1 MSNIK
6 DSELN
11 DEFIKKHINMIRDL
25 YEGEKSLNEILNS
38 KNKKKENFVLFD
50 KDWLEKWKNII
61 GYENLKEKC
70 AKCKNK
76 EDVNKKVNEVR
87 DFFIQLNAKQKL
99 DELGKMDSS
108 KLKRTSEKKQLINE
122 DSDFIPILAIHS
134 AYFSNSINS
143 QITINS
149 EISKGIIYICEP
161 FPEKDKEQKL
171 ILLYKENEQ
180 SKELS
185 KAIITIEAKDN
196 IKNIV
201 KDLSQKN
208 IDEIKNQ
215 KGLNIKFSNPINTN
229 VVKENKET
237 PEMKKEFGDGLN
249 KPKGRRSSLKGRD
262 LQNKLDPNNL
272 LKFQKDKRHSVSFGQ
287 ANTFQFKQMKA
298 MFQEKSDST
307 QEKKENKEEHKK
319 FLESRKKSIK
329 NEFLLVKELMKKK
342 QDVIE
347 EADDSDEEV
356 KKNTDKNLKMGHE
369 ELNEESSSESRSDG
383 SKSNSDN
390 ESEK

>member
-1 MSNIK
+1 MSNTK

-70 AKCKNK
+70 AKCKTK

-87 DFFIQLNAKQKL
+87 ELFIQLNTKQKL

-356 KKNTDKNLKMGHE
+356 KKNTDKNIKMGHE
-369 ELNEESSSESRSDG
+369 ELNEESSCGSRSDG